1 MNYYRIQTVLGAVL
15 FAIVLCLT
23 SVLTSAQASVSG
35 NGGLNRRLNGML
47 YTISNHFG
55 AAVTVVSGCR
65 SYAHNRRIGGAR
77 ESWHLRCMAADFR
90 VKGVSPGSVYQYAKS
105 LRGRGGVGSYCH
117 DSFIHLDVGDR
128 REWHWGCHGE
138 RRFSSVK
145 GSYNHIGYWHAHGH
159 HSWKKK
165 SHKHHSHKH
174 GGHKHRGQKHHHA
187 HHHGRH

>member
-1 MNYYRIQTVLGAVL
+1 MKYSKIKSAFHLGFFL
-15 FAIVLCLT
+15 FVMGMA
-23 SVLTSAQASVSG
+23 SFSSAANASVSG

-55 AAVTVVSGCR
+55 APVTVVSGCR

-90 VKGVSPGSVYQYAKS
+90 VKGISPGTVYRYAAT
-105 LRGRGGVGSYCH
+105 LPGRGGVGSYCH

-138 RRFSSVK
+138 RRFTSIK
-145 GSYNHIGYWHAHGH
+145 GSYNHVGYWKPHGFH
-159 HSWKKK
+159 RA
-165 SHKHHSHKH
+165 HKHLKR
-174 GGHKHRGQKHHHA
+174 HRHR
-187 HHHGRH
+187 RH

>member
-1 MNYYRIQTVLGAVL
+1 MNYYRIQAALRAVV
-15 FAIVLCLT
+15 FAIILCLT
-23 SVLTSAQASVSG
+23 GASTSAHASVSG

-65 SYAHNRRIGGAR
+65 SRAHNRSIGGAR

-90 VKGVSPGSVYQYAKS
+90 VDGVSSGSVFQYAKG
-105 LRGRGGVGSYCH
+105 LPGRGGVGSYCR

-128 REWHWGCHGE
+128 RDWHWGCHGE

-145 GSYNHIGYWHAHGH
+145 GSYSHVGHWH
-159 HSWKKK
+159 
-165 SHKHHSHKH
+165 
-174 GGHKHRGQKHHHA
+174 GHKHRHAAKHKKYHHGLKHHRSHRR
-187 HHHGRH
+187 GRH